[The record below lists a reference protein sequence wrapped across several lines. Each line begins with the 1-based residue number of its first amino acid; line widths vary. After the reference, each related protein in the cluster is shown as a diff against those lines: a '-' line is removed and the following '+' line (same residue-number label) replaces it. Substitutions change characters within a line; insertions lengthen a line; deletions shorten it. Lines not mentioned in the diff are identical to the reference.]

1 MDTIHIISTGCSF
14 SDIGDDKLIIP
25 NNDLKNGTPAVDS
38 LCNPINTIKYLN
50 YLAYE
55 LNYTNNNCIIHTIGK
70 GSSGNHT
77 IFHLYKNKVNE
88 LINSGINPKNIY
100 STIQLSSIARPTH
113 CMIDNYINIDN
124 YQYDYVNA
132 FEQLGIESY
141 RILIEK
147 HIENIENIINFNLN
161 NKIYNYKIFF
171 GWATYFKDELIEMGL
186 YDRLVKLKELN
197 LVPFKYSDKQDILNK
212 NCSAKLKLINLFKN
226 EKEIQIVKGDEFGG
240 MAEIC
245 REYTNLDEYFY
256 CSYSDSHLNG
266 FGNYIFYANFYR
278 NLFVEWNLLDTEN
291 KIEEDT
297 PFWNKLKT
305 HFLVQQYAF
314 KESKHTD
321 IHQSEKHK
329 NEFIDIVKN
338 TLFKEIIE
346 NEKRIQLEIDRIN
359 EQIYI
364 ENFIRNEKQSNQ

>member
-1 MDTIHIISTGCSF
+1 MDTIHIISAGCSF

-100 STIQLSSIARPTH
+100 STIQLTSIARPTH
-113 CMIDNYINIDN
+113 CMVDNYINIDN

-256 CSYSDSHLNG
+256 CSYSDSHLNA

-278 NLFVEWNLLDTEN
+278 NFFIEWKLLNTTN
-291 KIEEDT
+291 KIEQDT
-297 PFWNKLKT
+297 QFWDKLKAY
-305 HFLVQQYAF
+305 FLVQQYAF
-314 KESKHTD
+314 KQSKHTD

-338 TLFKEIIE
+338 TIFKEIIE
-346 NEKRIQLEIDRIN
+346 KEKRIQLEIDRIN
-359 EQIYI
+359 ELRYI
-364 ENFIRNEKQSNQ
+364 ETQKQYKSII